1 MYLKD
6 DNKHIVVVNGP
17 IFISMFLVLCATA
30 GGQVHFSTEFQG
42 QCDQVVQAMV
52 GRGIPSITVMVA
64 QVLLSW

>member
-42 QCDQVVQAMV
+42 QCDQVV
-52 GRGIPSITVMVA
+52 
-64 QVLLSW
+64 